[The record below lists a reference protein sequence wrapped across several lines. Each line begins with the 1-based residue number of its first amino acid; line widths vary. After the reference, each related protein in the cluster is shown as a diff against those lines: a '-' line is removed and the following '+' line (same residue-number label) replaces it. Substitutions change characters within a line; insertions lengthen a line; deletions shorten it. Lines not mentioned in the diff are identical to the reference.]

1 MVFLKQQRSINIF
14 EAQRYGIAEDQSEKA
29 SWHNRGSLIID
40 NELNREKLY
49 TIAHAKWVH
58 FWYLECVVLY
68 YTWRSDSFVNFFSC
82 ITFGFSKN
90 RPPWPIVVTYK
101 TQQHNLRSVKKKK
114 IADKC
119 SSTKKNT
126 GLILSIYI
134 FLPPLMA
141 RRKNGVY
148 FILQT
153 TDRLSQMLEK
163 PTNDY
168 PLRKDMYRKER
179 LYRLCRPYRQLQE
192 SIKAIVSYY
201 PNASFTRG
209 NLSLWK
215 ITAGNQCQ
223 LSFECAIL
231 RKK

>member
-1 MVFLKQQRSINIF
+1 M
-14 EAQRYGIAEDQSEKA
+14 
-29 SWHNRGSLIID
+29 
-40 NELNREKLY
+40 
-49 TIAHAKWVH
+49 
-58 FWYLECVVLY
+58 
-68 YTWRSDSFVNFFSC
+68 
-82 ITFGFSKN
+82 
-90 RPPWPIVVTYK
+90 
-101 TQQHNLRSVKKKK
+101 
-114 IADKC
+114 
-119 SSTKKNT
+119 
-126 GLILSIYI
+126 SIYI

-209 NLSLWK
+209 NWSLWK
-215 ITAGNQCQ
+215 ITVGNQCQ
-223 LSFECAIL
+223 LSFECVIL
-231 RKK
+231 RKKWTIIYVLWFDFYRIRRSQQGFVILLMSGERSKFIFRITRLSGGTNFALMLLIAFDIVRWTVMY

>member
-1 MVFLKQQRSINIF
+1 MKC
-14 EAQRYGIAEDQSEKA
+14 K
-29 SWHNRGSLIID
+29 
-40 NELNREKLY
+40 
-49 TIAHAKWVH
+49 
-58 FWYLECVVLY
+58 
-68 YTWRSDSFVNFFSC
+68 
-82 ITFGFSKN
+82 
-90 RPPWPIVVTYK
+90 
-101 TQQHNLRSVKKKK
+101 KKKK

-168 PLRKDMYRKER
+168 PLRKDMYRKDR

-201 PNASFTRG
+201 PNASFTKG

-231 RKK
+231 RKKWAIIYVLWFDFYRIRPTQQGFVILRMSGERSKFIFRITRLSGGTNFALMLLIAFDIVRWTVMY